1 MKATALAFALGAMIT
16 VEQRDRHRSLY
27 DPPSAAISTKGRFV
41 AFTTYSRLVSA
52 DTNDLSD
59 VYVLDRARLDVTL
72 ESAGGGPGAGD
83 SSNPGISGDGR
94 YVVFER
100 AALVML
106 RDRREAVTTVIG
118 RGRQPSIT
126 ADGSHILLTAATFE
140 SASGADVNGWRDDVY
155 SIEWPSGR
163 ARRVSIGMGG
173 DDLMMASVRP
183 SASRDG
189 RYVAFTS
196 RLQPG
201 DERSRAARVFV
212 SDIARGVTSVV
223 ADGWDPS
230 ISGDGRFVAFV
241 GISSGLPHIFL
252 ADLHAG
258 DTRIITTS
266 VRRGLANGASAKPM
280 LSADGRYVV
289 FQSEASDLNGSE
301 DFNLLWDVFVFD
313 RMSNTT
319 TRVSGDPDEV
329 WMAPSGGPAIDGNG
343 STVVFSSR
351 HPTDVSDKRNDF
363 DLYVAAIPEPLQK
376 AKRSEARYVL
386 TAETLR
392 R

>member
-1 MKATALAFALGAMIT
+1 MKAAVLAFALGTMIT

-27 DPPSAAISTKGRFV
+27 DPLSAAISTDGRLV

-72 ESAGGGPGAGD
+72 ESAGGSTGD
-83 SSNPGISGDGR
+83 TSNPGISGDGR

-100 AALVML
+100 SALVML
-106 RDRREAVTTVIG
+106 RDRREAATTVIG

-126 ADGSHILLTAATFE
+126 ADGSHILFTAGTFE
-140 SASGADVNGWRDDVY
+140 SASGADVNGWRDDVS

-163 ARRVSIGMGG
+163 ARRVSIGMGS
-173 DDLMMASVRP
+173 DEPMTASVRP

-201 DERSRAARVFV
+201 DERSRAARIFV
-212 SDIARGVTSVV
+212 SDKERGVTSVV
-223 ADGWDPS
+223 GDGWDPS

-241 GISSGLPHIFL
+241 GVSSGLPHIFL

-289 FQSEASDLNGSE
+289 FQSEASDLDGTE

-329 WMAPSGGPAIDGNG
+329 WMAPSGGPAIDGDG

-351 HPTDVSDKRNDF
+351 HPTDVSDKRNDL
-363 DLYVAAIPEPLQK
+363 DLYVAATPEPSQTV
-376 AKRSEARYVL
+376 KRSPPSPR
-386 TAETLR
+386 
-392 R
+392 